1 MNISLEVNK
10 IKHDLEELHDESLI
24 ETIKTLLNFAR
35 QRIYESGIKPISV
48 EEYKNRALKSE
59 EDIKMGRIT
68 DIDSL

>member
-24 ETIKTLLNFAR
+24 ETIKTLLSFAR